1 MSPAPIPLPHVP
13 KAGGVPGAAR
23 APAASRAAR
32 SRARLRSWTRAL
44 LALCT
49 ASALL
54 PPVAAAER
62 GDVPVVELPP
72 AACDVCT
79 PGKPPPPPEVQE
91 RVRRINR
98 EANWR
103 RQPSTGDTI
112 PLGPATRVWLQ
123 RAWASGRLQPGVA
136 QTSGSSVANAAP
148 GFRRTTR
155 QQARTSLASRSRD
168 QLSDRRSTRDRGRLA
183 SRSRRGTD
191 ESAFSS
197 SRTDGDTRSL
207 LGTDRSANR
216 FGLGSSFSTG
226 MGGSTFNP

>member
-1 MSPAPIPLPHVP
+1 M
-13 KAGGVPGAAR
+13 
-23 APAASRAAR
+23 
-32 SRARLRSWTRAL
+32 RAL

-49 ASALL
+49 AGALL

-136 QTSGSSVANAAP
+136 QTSGSSVANTMA
-148 GFRRTTR
+148 GFRRTAR
-155 QQARTSLASRSRD
+155 PQARTSLASRSRD
-168 QLSDRRSTRDRGRLA
+168 QLSDRRSTRDGGRLG

-191 ESAFSS
+191 ESTFSS
-197 SRTDGDTRSL
+197 SGRAARDTRSL
-207 LGTDRSANR
+207 LGTQRSNNP
-216 FGLGSSFSTG
+216 FGSSFSSG
-226 MGGSTFNP
+226 MGGVNSSQ